1 MSLTKAK
8 LVEYL
13 HKKMGLPKKD
23 CLQIVETFFEEIMLA
38 LEKGEEVK
46 LPGLGNFS
54 VVHKKSRPG
63 RNPRTSAGVRSGPPS
78 VLSSVRCTRSS
89 PRICRVPAGGGC
101 GDAWMPGH

>member
-8 LVEYL
+8 LVDYL

-54 VVHKKSRPG
+54 TSYKKSRPG
-63 RNPRTSAGVRSGPPS
+63 RNPKTGEKHQIKARNVINFKAGKKLREQ
-78 VLSSVRCTRSS
+78 L
-89 PRICRVPAGGGC
+89 
-101 GDAWMPGH
+101 

>member
-8 LVEYL
+8 LADYL
-13 HKKMGLPKKD
+13 HQKIGLPKKD

-54 VVHKKSRPG
+54 VSHKKSRPG
-63 RNPRTSAGVRSGPPS
+63 RNPRTGEAYTISERNVVTFKAGRKLRKS
-78 VLSSVRCTRSS
+78 L
-89 PRICRVPAGGGC
+89 
-101 GDAWMPGH
+101 

>member
-8 LVEYL
+8 LADYL
-13 HKKMGLPKKD
+13 HKKMGFPKKD
-23 CLQIVETFFEEIMLA
+23 CLQIVETFFEEIILA

-63 RNPRTSAGVRSGPPS
+63 RNPRTGKAHTISERNVINFFYFF
-78 VLSSVRCTRSS
+78 LNLTNIINIHIIDMKN
-89 PRICRVPAGGGC
+89 IC
-101 GDAWMPGH
+101 